1 MSKAKGS
8 LPAAVRSVLLLLPF
22 LALPALAQTGP
33 PELDQAFDRLYNF
46 DFRGSHAILDP
57 YIQAHPSEPLPY
69 AVRASA
75 YLFYELDRMGVLESQ
90 FFVSDKRIAEKKK
103 KVQPDPRVRELLYK
117 AIGDAQSRA
126 NAILASK
133 PDDPHALFA
142 MCMTLG
148 ITSDYMA
155 LVEKRQLSSLPV
167 AKRSNVYAQ
176 KLLKRNP
183 PWYDAYVTAG
193 IDEYLIGCLPF
204 FIKWFVRFD
213 NIEGSKE
220 QAIKN
225 LQLVAEKGRY
235 LKPFSKIL
243 LGIIYLREKR
253 PEEAERLLT
262 QLARDY
268 PSNPLFRREL
278 AMLSTRG
285 AAGQ

>member
-1 MSKAKGS
+1 
-8 LPAAVRSVLLLLPF
+8 
-22 LALPALAQTGP
+22 
-33 PELDQAFDRLYNF
+33 
-46 DFRGSHAILDP
+46 
-57 YIQAHPSEPLPY
+57 
-69 AVRASA
+69 
-75 YLFYELDRMGVLESQ
+75 
-90 FFVSDKRIAEKKK
+90 KRIAEKKK

-285 AAGQ
+285 SAGQ